1 MQPSDDDSATDNGRL
16 WGNYKWY
23 LQNANQITT
32 KCKKHDTECRVCCTQ
47 GTHTN
52 AFFIIDTVLFI
63 KSQRS
68 WPTSSN
74 SKITTLCLLEI
85 LRKMSAHTKM
95 RIELE
100 SPGTSWNHL
109 EWARSPWNKTQKQ
122 EIHKKD
128 LCMQHHCP
136 TESTIGNS
144 YCHKK
149 HISDVCRWNH
159 LERNGTNNDLTQ
171 IKTFIGHYY
180 VYNIISLQ
188 EHFTNNYCYKE
199 FHLMW
204 RQGVPDLALHYIYFK

>member
-1 MQPSDDDSATDNGRL
+1 MRFSSLTQYYSSRVKDHDQHHQTVRL
-16 WGNYKWY
+16 LHFVFLKYFVKW
-23 LQNANQITT
+23 
-32 KCKKHDTECRVCCTQ
+32 V
-47 GTHTN
+47 HT
-52 AFFIIDTVLFI
+52 L
-63 KSQRS
+63 KRG
-68 WPTSSN
+68 
-74 SKITTLCLLEI
+74 
-85 LRKMSAHTKM
+85 M
-95 RIELE
+95 
-100 SPGTSWNHL
+100 SWNHL
-109 EWARSPWNKTQKQ
+109 ERAGTTWNELEPPRTSWKHLERARTPWNKTQKQ

-136 TESTIGNS
+136 TESNIGNS

-159 LERNGTNNDLTQ
+159 LEQNETNNDLTQ

-188 EHFTNNYCYKE
+188 EYFTNNYCYKE